1 MTQTWCNW
9 SRSVCCA
16 PQRIERPAS
25 EGELAALLRATA
37 IPVRVAGRGHSH
49 TPLVATDG
57 LLLELEQLSG
67 IEACD
72 PAAREATLRA
82 GTRLSQLG
90 APLAE
95 RGLAMENLGD
105 VDVQALAGALA
116 TGTHGTGSRLRS
128 LSNQILGLRLF
139 CADGERLECTE
150 TSQPRVFAAARV
162 ALGAFGVVSAVRLRL
177 LPAYRLHERIWRED
191 VEPALET
198 LAERIASNRHFE
210 FFWLPQKD
218 RLELKALNPSTLPS
232 GPVPQGREAAAQ
244 RAEGERRRAPAK
256 DRRRERVGP
265 AHEILPSPREIP
277 IVEMEYAVPAEHG
290 VACFLAL
297 RERMRRRH
305 RDVVWPIEYRTVA
318 SDEIP
323 LSPAYGRETV
333 TLSLHQGAGLPYREF
348 FADCEAI
355 FRGVRGRPHWGK
367 IHSLRARELRELY
380 PRWEEFHSVRRELDP
395 RGRFLNDHL
404 RELFGDAI

>member
-9 SRSVCCA
+9 SRSVRCA
-16 PQRIERPAS
+16 PKRIERPGS
-25 EGELAALLRATA
+25 EDELPALLRSNGLA
-37 IPVRVAGRGHSH
+37 VRVAGRGHSH

-57 LLLELEQLSG
+57 LLLELDALAG

-72 PAAREATLRA
+72 PTAREATVRA

-90 APLAE
+90 APLRE

-128 LSNQILGLRLF
+128 LSNQIVGLRLF
-139 CADGERLECTE
+139 GADGERLECSE

-162 ALGAFGVVSAVRLRL
+162 GLGAFGVVSAVRLRL
-177 LPAYRLHERIWRED
+177 LPAYQLHERIWREE
-191 VEPALET
+191 VEPALEA
-198 LAERIASNRHFE
+198 LPERIAGNRHFE

-218 RLELKALNPSTLPS
+218 RLELKTLNPSRLPP
-232 GPVPQGREAAAQ
+232 GPVP
-244 RAEGERRRAPAK
+244 

-265 AHEILPSPREIP
+265 AHEILPSPREVP

-305 RDVVWPIEYRTVA
+305 PEVIWPIEYRTVA

-323 LSPAYGRETV
+323 LSPAQGRETV
-333 TLSLHQGAGLPYREF
+333 TLSLHQAAELPYREF

-355 FRGVRGRPHWGK
+355 FRSVRGRPHWGK
-367 IHSLRARELRELY
+367 LHSLRAAELRELY
-380 PRWEEFHSVRRELDP
+380 PRWEEFHAVRRELDP

-404 RELFGDAI
+404 RELFGDAV

>member
-9 SRSVCCA
+9 SRSVRCA
-16 PQRIERPAS
+16 PKRIERPAS
-25 EGELAALLRATA
+25 EDELPALLRGTELA
-37 IPVRVAGRGHSH
+37 VRVAGRGHSH

-57 LLLELEQLSG
+57 LLLELDALAG

-72 PAAREATLRA
+72 PPAREATVRA
-82 GTRLSQLG
+82 GTRLSQVG
-90 APLAE
+90 APLRE

-105 VDVQALAGALA
+105 VDVQALAGAVA

-128 LSNQILGLRLF
+128 LSNQIVGLRLF
-139 CADGERLECTE
+139 RADGERLECSE
-150 TSQPRVFAAARV
+150 TSEPRVFAAARV
-162 ALGAFGVVSAVRLRL
+162 GLGAFGVVSAVRLRL
-177 LPAYRLHERIWRED
+177 LPAYQLHERIWRED
-191 VEPALET
+191 VEPALEA
-198 LAERIASNRHFE
+198 LPERIASNRHFE

-218 RLELKALNPSTLPS
+218 RLELKTLNPSTLPP
-232 GPVPQGREAAAQ
+232 GPVP
-244 RAEGERRRAPAK
+244 

-265 AHEILPSPREIP
+265 AHEILPSPREVP

-305 RDVVWPIEYRTVA
+305 PEVIWPIEYRTVA

-323 LSPAYGRETV
+323 LSPAHGRETV
-333 TLSLHQGAGLPYREF
+333 TLSLHQAAELPYREF
-348 FADCEAI
+348 LADCEAI
-355 FRGVRGRPHWGK
+355 FRNVRGRPHWGK
-367 IHSLRARELRELY
+367 LHSLRASELRELY
-380 PRWEEFHSVRRELDP
+380 PRWEEFHVVRRELDP

-404 RELFGDAI
+404 RELFGDAV

>member
-9 SRSVCCA
+9 SRSVRCA
-16 PQRIERPAS
+16 PKRIERPAS
-25 EGELAALLRATA
+25 EDELPALLRGTELA
-37 IPVRVAGRGHSH
+37 VRVAGRGHSH

-57 LLLELEQLSG
+57 LLLELDALAG

-72 PAAREATLRA
+72 PPTREASVRA

-90 APLAE
+90 APLRE

-105 VDVQALAGALA
+105 VDVQALAGAVA

-128 LSNQILGLRLF
+128 LSNQIVGLRLF
-139 CADGERLECTE
+139 RADGERLECSK
-150 TSQPRVFAAARV
+150 TSEPRVFAAARV
-162 ALGAFGVVSAVRLRL
+162 GLGAFGVVSAVRLRL
-177 LPAYRLHERIWRED
+177 LPAYQLHERIWRED
-191 VEPALET
+191 VEPALEA
-198 LAERIASNRHFE
+198 LPERIASNRHFE

-218 RLELKALNPSTLPS
+218 RLELKTLNPSTLPP
-232 GPVPQGREAAAQ
+232 GPVP
-244 RAEGERRRAPAK
+244 

-265 AHEILPSPREIP
+265 AHEILPSPREVP

-305 RDVVWPIEYRTVA
+305 PEVIWPIEYRTVA

-323 LSPAYGRETV
+323 LSPAQGRETV
-333 TLSLHQGAGLPYREF
+333 TLSLHQAAELPYREF

-355 FRGVRGRPHWGK
+355 FRSVRGRPHWGK
-367 IHSLRARELRELY
+367 LHSLRAAELRELY
-380 PRWEEFHSVRRELDP
+380 PCWEEFHAVRRELDP

-404 RELFGDAI
+404 RELFGDAV

>member
-9 SRSVCCA
+9 SRSVRCA
-16 PQRIERPAS
+16 PQRIEKPA
-25 EGELAALLRATA
+25 GEAELSKLLRESALE
-37 IPVRVAGRGHSH
+37 VRVAGRGHSH
-49 TPLVATDG
+49 TPLVATRG
-57 LLLELEQLSG
+57 LLLELDALTG

-72 PAAREATLRA
+72 PAAREATVRA

-90 APLAE
+90 APLRE
-95 RGLAMENLGD
+95 QGLAMENLGD

-116 TGTHGTGSRLRS
+116 TGTHGTGCRLRS
-128 LSNQILGLRLF
+128 LPNQVVGLRLF
-139 CADGERLECTE
+139 TAAGERLDCTDA
-150 TSQPRVFAAARV
+150 SAPRVFAAARLG
-162 ALGAFGVVSAVRLRL
+162 LGALGVVSAVRLRL
-177 LPAYRLHERIWRED
+177 LPAYQLHERIWRED

-218 RLELKALNPSTLPS
+218 RLELKALNPSTLPP
-232 GPVPQGREAAAQ
+232 GPVP
-244 RAEGERRRAPAK
+244 

-265 AHEILPSPREIP
+265 AHEILPSARDVLH
-277 IVEMEYAVPAEHG
+277 VEMEYAVPAEHG

-297 RERMRRRH
+297 RDRMRRRYPE
-305 RDVVWPIEYRTVA
+305 VVWPIEYRTVA

-323 LSPAYGRETV
+323 LSPACGRETV
-333 TLSLHQGAGLPYREF
+333 TLSLHQAAELPYREF

-355 FRGVRGRPHWGK
+355 FRSVQGRPHWGK
-367 IHSLRARELRELY
+367 IHSLRAAELRQLY
-380 PRWEEFHSVRRELDP
+380 PRWEEFHGVRRELDP

-404 RELFGDAI
+404 RELFGDAA

>member
-9 SRSVCCA
+9 SRSVRCE
-16 PQRIERPAS
+16 PQRIQRPAS
-25 EGELAALLRATA
+25 ESELAALLRSTEM
-37 IPVRVAGRGHSH
+37 PVRVAGRGHSH

-90 APLAE
+90 GPLRE

-105 VDVQALAGALA
+105 VDVQALGGALA

-139 CADGERLECTE
+139 GADGERLECTE

-162 ALGAFGVVSAVRLRL
+162 GLGAFGVVSAVRLRL

-191 VEPALET
+191 VEPALEA

-218 RLELKALNPSTLPS
+218 RLELKTLNPSTLPE
-232 GPVPQGREAAAQ
+232 GPVP
-244 RAEGERRRAPAK
+244 
-256 DRRRERVGP
+256 DRRRERVGA
-265 AHEILPSPREIP
+265 AHEILPSTREIRH
-277 IVEMEYAVPAEHG
+277 VEMEYAVPAEHG

-297 RERMRRRH
+297 RERMRLRH
-305 RDVVWPIEYRTVA
+305 PEVVWPIEYRTVA

-333 TLSLHQGAGLPYREF
+333 TLSLHQGAELPYREF

-355 FRGVRGRPHWGK
+355 FRNVRGRPHWGK

-380 PRWEEFHSVRRELDP
+380 PRWDEFHAVRRELDP

>member
-1 MTQTWCNW
+1 MTETWCNW
-9 SRSVCCA
+9 SRSVRCA
-16 PQRIERPAS
+16 PQRIEHPAS
-25 EGELAALLRATA
+25 ENELAALLRSTGLG
-37 IPVRVAGRGHSH
+37 VRVAGRGHSH

-57 LLLELEQLSG
+57 ILLVLDALAG
-67 IEACD
+67 IESCD
-72 PAAREATLRA
+72 PAAREATVRA

-90 APLAE
+90 APLRE

-105 VDVQALAGALA
+105 VDVQALAGAIA

-128 LSNQILGLRLF
+128 LSNQIVGLRLF
-139 CADGERLECTE
+139 TADGERLECSE
-150 TSQPRVFAAARV
+150 TSEPRVFAAARV

-177 LPAYRLHERIWRED
+177 LPDYQLHERIWREP
-191 VEPALET
+191 VEPALEA
-198 LAERIASNRHFE
+198 LPERIAGSRHFE

-218 RLELKALNPSTLPS
+218 RLELKALNPSTLPP
-232 GPVPQGREAAAQ
+232 GPVP
-244 RAEGERRRAPAK
+244 

-265 AHEILPSPREIP
+265 AHEILPSPREVP
-277 IVEMEYAVPAEHG
+277 IVEMEYSVPAEHG

-297 RERMRRRH
+297 RERMLRRH
-305 RDVVWPIEYRTVA
+305 PQIVWPIEYRTVA

-333 TLSLHQGAGLPYREF
+333 TLSLHQGADLPYREF

-355 FRGVRGRPHWGK
+355 FRDAVGRPHWGK
-367 IHSLRARELRELY
+367 IHSLRAAELRELY
-380 PRWEEFHSVRRELDP
+380 PRWEEFHAVRRELDP

-404 RELFGDAI
+404 RELFGDAA

>member
-1 MTQTWCNW
+1 MTQTWRNW
-9 SRSVCCA
+9 SRSVRCA
-16 PQRIERPAS
+16 PQRIEHPAS
-25 EGELAALLRATA
+25 EDELAALLCGTRLG
-37 IPVRVAGRGHSH
+37 VRVAGRGHSH

-57 LLLELEQLSG
+57 LLLELDALAG

-72 PAAREATLRA
+72 PVAREATVRA

-90 APLAE
+90 APLCE

-105 VDVQALAGALA
+105 VDVQALAGAIA

-128 LSNQILGLRLF
+128 LSNQVVGLRLF
-139 CADGERLECTE
+139 RAGGEQLECTE
-150 TSQPRVFAAARV
+150 TSYPRVFAAARV
-162 ALGAFGVVSAVRLRL
+162 GLGAFGVMSAVRLRL
-177 LPAYRLHERIWRED
+177 LPAYQLHERIWRED
-191 VEPALET
+191 VEPALEA
-198 LAERIASNRHFE
+198 LPEWIASNRHFE

-218 RLELKALNPSTLPS
+218 RLELKTLNPSTLPP
-232 GPVPQGREAAAQ
+232 GLVP
-244 RAEGERRRAPAK
+244 

-265 AHEILPSPREIP
+265 AHEILPSPREVP

-297 RERMRRRH
+297 RERMRCRH
-305 RDVVWPIEYRTVA
+305 PDVVWPIEYRTVA

-323 LSPAYGRETV
+323 LSPACGRETV
-333 TLSLHQGAGLPYREF
+333 TLSLHQAAELPYREF

-355 FRGVRGRPHWGK
+355 FRSARGRPHWGK
-367 IHSLRARELRELY
+367 LHSLGAAELRELY
-380 PRWEEFHSVRRELDP
+380 PRWEEFHAVRRELDP

-404 RELFGDAI
+404 RELFGDAA

>member
-9 SRSVCCA
+9 SRSVRCA
-16 PQRIERPAS
+16 PQRIEGPAS
-25 EGELAALLRATA
+25 EDELAALLCGTRLG
-37 IPVRVAGRGHSH
+37 VRVAGRGHSH

-57 LLLELEQLSG
+57 LLLELDALTG

-72 PAAREATLRA
+72 PVAREATVRA

-90 APLAE
+90 APLRE
-95 RGLAMENLGD
+95 QGLAMENLGD
-105 VDVQALAGALA
+105 VDVQALAGAIA

-128 LSNQILGLRLF
+128 LSNQVVGLRLF
-139 CADGERLECTE
+139 TADGERLECSE
-150 TSQPRVFAAARV
+150 TSEPRVFAAARV
-162 ALGAFGVVSAVRLRL
+162 GLGAFGVVSAVRVRL
-177 LPAYRLHERIWRED
+177 LPAYQLHERIWRED
-191 VEPALET
+191 VEPALEA
-198 LAERIASNRHFE
+198 LPERIASNRHFE

-218 RLELKALNPSTLPS
+218 RLELKTLNPSTLAP
-232 GPVPQGREAAAQ
+232 GPVP
-244 RAEGERRRAPAK
+244 

-265 AHEILPSPREIP
+265 AHEILPSPREVP

-305 RDVVWPIEYRTVA
+305 PDVVWPIEYRTVA

-323 LSPAYGRETV
+323 LSPAHGRETV
-333 TLSLHQGAGLPYREF
+333 TLSLHQAAELPYREF

-355 FRGVRGRPHWGK
+355 LRSARGRPHWGK
-367 IHSLRARELRELY
+367 LHSLRAAELRELY
-380 PRWEEFHSVRRELDP
+380 PRWEEFHAVRRELDP
-395 RGRFLNDHL
+395 RRRFLNDHL
-404 RELFGDAI
+404 RELFGDAV